1 MNSLLSAKN
10 GAGRPM
16 EWHAP
21 MIAQA
26 SAARYTLSQA
36 THTHRIEVYMHVNGG
51 DRIT

>member
-10 GAGRPM
+10 GADRRL

-26 SAARYTLSQA
+26 FAARYMLA
-36 THTHRIEVYMHVNGG
+36 KLRTHRVEVYMYVNGG